1 LHRIS
6 GFILFL
12 LIPLLLWMAH
22 SASTAAGFMHL
33 QDCFRSPVLK
43 FFVWAMLAALSYHLL
58 AGIKHLLMDSHVLSE
73 DLKGARA
80 ASKVVIILAVVL
92 SIIGGVWIW

>member
-1 LHRIS
+1 
-6 GFILFL
+6 
-12 LIPLLLWMAH
+12 
-22 SASTAAGFMHL
+22 
-33 QDCFRSPVLK
+33 
-43 FFVWAMLAALSYHLL
+43 
-58 AGIKHLLMDSHVLSE
+58 MDSHVLSE